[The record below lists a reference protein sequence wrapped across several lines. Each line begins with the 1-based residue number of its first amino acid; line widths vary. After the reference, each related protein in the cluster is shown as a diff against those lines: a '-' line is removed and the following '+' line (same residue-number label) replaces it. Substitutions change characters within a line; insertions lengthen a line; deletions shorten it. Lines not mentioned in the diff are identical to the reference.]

1 MTLNRSY
8 VRELEYAIREILLPV
23 YDKYYRDKGELP
35 PYTQFPKG
43 LLKDV
48 AKPPKICILVKS
60 KNKDLIDYSEYN
72 TI

>member
-8 VRELEYAIREILLPV
+8 VLELEYVMREILIPV

-43 LLKDV
+43 ILKDIT
-48 AKPPKICILVKS
+48 KPRKECALVKPKI
-60 KNKDLIDYSEYN
+60 KDLP
-72 TI
+72 